1 LLDET
6 RRFLLTYGQLQDL
19 GATRQSLISGGLAQQ
34 ARAARE
40 TAVKV
45 IQQRLVRWNPPG
57 WVLDDLVAFA
67 QDPLLDNLR
76 AALLLH
82 VPRQDALLYDVVQ
95 RVIGPRRQAGESDVV
110 RADVQRFLDAA
121 QPAHRE
127 IDKWSHA
134 TREKLAGNLL
144 SILRDY
150 GLLQGTARKRIVE
163 PVVPAP
169 VVAHLVRLLRA
180 EGVPPAELTQHP
192 DWRLWLWEPAR
203 AAAAL
208 GALEVREAT

>member
-1 LLDET
+1 M
-6 RRFLLTYGQLQDL
+6 Q
-19 GATRQSLISGGLAQQ
+19 I
-34 ARAARE
+34 
-40 TAVKV
+40 

-57 WVLDDLVAFA
+57 WVLDDLVGFA
-67 QDPLLDNLR
+67 QDPLPDSLR

-95 RVIGPRRQAGESDVV
+95 SVIGPRRQAGESDVV

-121 QPAHRE
+121 QPAHPE

-150 GLLQGTARKRIVE
+150 GLLQGTVRKRIVE
-163 PVVPAP
+163 PVVPVP

-180 EGVPPAELTQHP
+180 EGVAPAELAQHP

-203 AAAAL
+203 AAAAS
-208 GALEVREAT
+208 GTPAAREAT